1 MRRTIIVI
9 GGRNVNS
16 FIKNPKWIICGAFL
30 AAILAF
36 FAWIYGW
43 GGGEIHAMNF
53 SAEDVERLT
62 LSQSGYTYAVE
73 VTGKEDI
80 QAVIDMVNSFRHTG
94 NELKHGL
101 RFGYGGTCLY
111 EFDVYLKNGEEFPFF
126 FGSNS
131 GDQPVSDMEVSYWV
145 YQETKISRAP
155 SKLCR
160 GSMELFFEMYE
171 KYRPVV

>member
-1 MRRTIIVI
+1 MNRL
-9 GGRNVNS
+9 
-16 FIKNPKWIICGAFL
+16 IKNPKWLIRSALL
-30 AAILAF
+30 AVILVF
-36 FAWIYGW
+36 FAWIFGW
-43 GGGEIHAMNF
+43 GGGDIHVMNF

-73 VTGKEDI
+73 VTEKEDI
-80 QAVIDMVNSFRHTG
+80 QAVIDMVNSFQHTG
-94 NELKHGL
+94 NELKHGFL
-101 RFGYGGTCLY
+101 
-111 EFDVYLKNGEEFPFF
+111 

-145 YQETKISRAP
+145 YQETKTSRAP

-171 KYRPVV
+171 NTGKLCKP